1 MKNKRLSVIDIIA
14 KRFFPTKEKTW
25 YEVFI
30 SNEYGSRTL
39 EICDTLKEARVFK
52 EDIFRKIDGE
62 GTLHIDKWENID
74 NPKKIG
80 DIE

>member
-1 MKNKRLSVIDIIA
+1 M
-14 KRFFPTKEKTW
+14 KTW

-39 EICDTLKEARVFK
+39 EICDTLKEAKEFK
-52 EDIFRKIDGE
+52 QNFAENSLGIDNWE

-80 DIE
+80 DTE